1 MAPKLT
7 TVLKNQLKKTRLQ
20 VTYIL
25 VLVVQYSKTLPM
37 MTQNKITL
45 MEDRQD
51 RGEGGGQSG
60 LGYWS

>member
-1 MAPKLT
+1 M